1 MSRAWG
7 PGFASSLAAE
17 GQAQCRIE
25 GEREVQVKLGLRVT
39 VNFGDAGIDRF
50 VYWIQLITNRE

>member
-1 MSRAWG
+1 M
-7 PGFASSLAAE
+7 

-25 GEREVQVKLGLRVT
+25 GEREVEVKLGLRVT
-39 VNFGDAGIDRF
+39 VSFGDAGIGPF